1 MAACGAAEAPAAA
14 ATTASEHGVAEDQ
27 GFAAD
32 NDAFR
37 ARTLEAAMAGLVR
50 LCATAASV
58 SRGGDPDCS
67 DASKAAVDFL
77 VRHLASRPLAIGSTM
92 SADVAE
98 TDDQAEGQV
107 AGMAA
112 SALLALLEARPEA
125 VLSPMLDALRSQDA
139 QARADALHLLGQLA
153 AAAESPDDVVPSPA
167 ASGDGGHGGMQAPH
181 RVAAVE
187 VTGKAGSRLQ
197 WLHSRPEAE
206 AWLLSTTRS
215 WRHGASPEAVAS
227 AWPGLASLLSSLQS
241 VPEEDLQSMLR
252 DVPAASQA
260 AVMDDAAM
268 ADPSMTHFS
277 AAALMGAP
285 PWDGAVAGLA
295 TAAEPAIEST
305 KDLAELNGHM
315 DVHFASRHL
324 QLRFDK
330 PLSAGDRGPMR
341 DILESFGP
349 LQRLI
354 VEPTSDRAT
363 ATYRNVWDAVRAK
376 EALQHDDGAGASVVQ
391 AQFSTAA
398 EAEDA
403 GVGGVEE
410 EEEEDVGGGGR
421 KARHVWVGAIASQ
434 RAKEELLR
442 SLAAGLTGDDALPR
456 AVLVLVAASAVVLEY
471 ATPSAAAAAADHV
484 RCQRRYQRPRNDGA
498 AAISPA
504 LVPPPTPSAPLQA
517 ADAGPAK
524 SPALALVSQEP
535 AREQPPLLLY
545 VSQLDPAV
553 ADEEVLAAFS
563 HFGELA
569 SWRFLRQAGSC
580 MLEYH
585 WPEAASAA
593 KQHLNGARFGS
604 AHISVE
610 LWAGMQPL
618 LATATVTLPP
628 SLPRSSSHLT
638 SPRLLSPAAGG
649 PDGGGG
655 TGRGPSNKDRRSS
668 HTWDRSPGPGVRS
681 AWSLHSTSR
690 RSELREAAAQQV
702 HADTPLL
709 GQDLTP
715 PPTRQAGGDDD
726 CVFSA
731 RTVHPLSSPAA
742 TRAAPHLP
750 AVIQAPLA
758 PLPAWRYSERMPL
771 SASKGDHGGSAPRAA
786 PAPLFT
792 APHVVPSLE
801 SFLPRDLDGVSVDV
815 PGYGMPPP
823 PPPPPPPPLP
833 PPPPPSPQ
841 EYSPPPSPP
850 SEPPPPPPP
859 LPTSPPPP
867 PQSPPPPPPSSPQ
880 PSSPAA
886 PAPSAAAIPAAWQ
899 WEGPLCKSGT
909 QYCIVQA
916 TRRSVQSACYI
927 LTGSSEPY
935 RWPAKLDVTK
945 RADLKTVRATFDAT
959 SAAQRE
965 VCWLATEAQQ
975 QAGFEKF
982 VAYLRARDRAGVVR
996 LPASEPLWPRIL
1008 YILPWVEEA
1017 SGMLGFELDPGS
1029 SGLVG
1034 LVLPAPANP

>member
-1 MAACGAAEAPAAA
+1 
-14 ATTASEHGVAEDQ
+14 
-27 GFAAD
+27 
-32 NDAFR
+32 
-37 ARTLEAAMAGLVR
+37 MAGLVR
-50 LCATAASV
+50 LCAAAASV
-58 SRGGDPDCS
+58 PRGGDPDCS
-67 DASKAAVDFL
+67 DASHAAVDFL
-77 VRHLASRPLAIGSTM
+77 MRHLAGRPLAIGSTV

-98 TDDQAEGQV
+98 TDDQAERHV

-125 VLSPMLDALRSQDA
+125 VLSRMLDALRSPDA
-139 QARADALHLLGQLA
+139 RARADALHLLGQLA
-153 AAAESPDDVVPSPA
+153 AAADLPTGVVPSPA
-167 ASGDGGHGGMQAPH
+167 ASSDGSHGDVQAPH
-181 RVAAVE
+181 RVAAVD

-227 AWPGLASLLSSLQS
+227 AWPGLAALLSSLRS
-241 VPEEDLQSMLR
+241 VPEEDLQSMLQ

-260 AVMDDAAM
+260 AVVDDVAM
-268 ADPSMTHFS
+268 ADPNVTNFS
-277 AAALMGAP
+277 AVAPVDAP
-285 PWDGAVAGLA
+285 PRGGAVAGRA
-295 TAAEPAIEST
+295 TAAEPAAEST
-305 KDLAELNGHM
+305 KDPTELEGHM

-341 DILESFGP
+341 DLLESFGT
-349 LQRLI
+349 LLRLI

-363 ATYRNVWDAVRAK
+363 ATYWNVWDAVRAK
-376 EALQHDDGAGASVVQ
+376 EALQHDEGAGASVVQ

-398 EAEDA
+398 EAGDA
-403 GVGGVEE
+403 GVGGAE

-421 KARHVWVGAIASQ
+421 EARHVWVGAIASQ

-442 SLAAGLTGDDALPR
+442 SLAAGLTGDAASPC

-471 ATPSAAAAAADHV
+471 ATASAAAAAANHV
-484 RCQRRYQRPRNDGA
+484 RCQRQARNDGA
-498 AAISPA
+498 AAVSPA
-504 LVPPPTPSAPLQA
+504 LVPLPLPPSPSASPQA
-517 ADAGPAK
+517 ADSGPAK
-524 SPALALVSQEP
+524 SPALALTIQEP
-535 AREQPPLLLY
+535 AREQPPLVLH
-545 VSQLDPAV
+545 VSRLDPAV
-553 ADEEVLAAFS
+553 ADDKVLAAFS
-563 HFGELA
+563 RFGELA
-569 SWRFLRQAGSC
+569 GWRFLRQAGGC
-580 MLEYH
+580 MLEYRR
-585 WPEAASAA
+585 PEAASAA

-618 LATATVTLPP
+618 LATATATLPP
-628 SLPRSSSHLT
+628 SQPRSSSRLT
-638 SPRLLSPAAGG
+638 SPRLLSPAASG
-649 PDGGGG
+649 PDGGRG
-655 TGRGPSNKDRRSS
+655 TGRGPSNRDRRSS
-668 HTWDRSPGPGVRS
+668 RTWDRLPDPSVRS
-681 AWSLHSTSR
+681 ARSLHSTSR
-690 RSELREAAAQQV
+690 SPRSGLREAAALQV

-709 GQDLTP
+709 GQDLASP
-715 PPTRQAGGDDD
+715 PARQAGGDDD
-726 CVFSA
+726 RVFSA

-742 TRAAPHLP
+742 TRTAPHLP
-750 AVIQAPLA
+750 TGIQAPLA
-758 PLPAWRYSERMPL
+758 PLPAWRHPERMPL

-786 PAPLFT
+786 PAPHFT
-792 APHVVPSLE
+792 APHVVPSPK
-801 SFLPRDLDGVSVDV
+801 SFLPQDLVGVSVDA
-815 PGYGMPPP
+815 PDYGM

-833 PPPPPSPQ
+833 PPPPPPPQ

-859 LPTSPPPP
+859 PPTSPPPP
-867 PQSPPPPPPSSPQ
+867 PQSPPPPPPPSPQ

-909 QYCIVQA
+909 QYCIVRA
-916 TRRSVQSACYI
+916 TRRAVQSACYV

-959 SAAQRE
+959 SAAQ
-965 VCWLATEAQQ
+965 
-975 QAGFEKF
+975 FEKF

-1008 YILPWVEEA
+1008 YILPWVDEA
-1017 SGMLGFELDPGS
+1017 NAMLGLEPDPG